1 MKNKFVKNIPRNI
14 LIMLILIYITF
25 RYLLRGFSRKEVI
38 YAFLNS
44 DKKVLAF
51 GIVLSLIYMIC
62 EGFNTKSMLEFFGYK
77 TNIFRTVN
85 YAFTGYFFSG
95 LTPSATGGQPM
106 QMVVMKTDG
115 IKVSH
120 SSIILM
126 IELCA
131 FQLISICM
139 AIIGFFLN
147 YNYIFSKKGVD
158 VWIIYAGLI
167 SNSIVFLFIFFVIF
181 SRRFVI
187 YIKKISFFIIAK
199 LSLIKDKNN
208 KRKSVVKSL
217 EEYRKSAMFI
227 KTNKLL
233 ILKVLLVETLQ
244 ILSLYSISYIVY
256 LALGFNSAPYYQVLF
271 LQALAY
277 VSVSSIPLP
286 GAIGVSEKLLRF
298 LFLII
303 YSKNIISEAVMLTRV
318 INFYMLFII
327 SALAFFISFGK
338 YIFKH
343 KEDIGE

>member
-1 MKNKFVKNIPRNI
+1 
-14 LIMLILIYITF
+14 MLILIYITF

-167 SNSIVFLFIFFVIF
+167 SNSIVFLF
-181 SRRFVI
+181 
-187 YIKKISFFIIAK
+187 
-199 LSLIKDKNN
+199 LSLIH
-208 KRKSVVKSL
+208 
-217 EEYRKSAMFI
+217 I
-227 KTNKLL
+227 
-233 ILKVLLVETLQ
+233 
-244 ILSLYSISYIVY
+244 
-256 LALGFNSAPYYQVLF
+256 
-271 LQALAY
+271 
-277 VSVSSIPLP
+277 
-286 GAIGVSEKLLRF
+286 
-298 LFLII
+298 
-303 YSKNIISEAVMLTRV
+303 
-318 INFYMLFII
+318 
-327 SALAFFISFGK
+327 
-338 YIFKH
+338 
-343 KEDIGE
+343 

>member
-1 MKNKFVKNIPRNI
+1 
-14 LIMLILIYITF
+14 MLILIYITF

-139 AIIGFFLN
+139 A
-147 YNYIFSKKGVD
+147 
-158 VWIIYAGLI
+158 
-167 SNSIVFLFIFFVIF
+167 
-181 SRRFVI
+181 
-187 YIKKISFFIIAK
+187 
-199 LSLIKDKNN
+199 
-208 KRKSVVKSL
+208 
-217 EEYRKSAMFI
+217 RKSAMFI

-256 LALGFNSAPYYQVLF
+256 LALGFNSAHYYQVLF

-277 VSVSSIPLP
+277 VSVSSVTLP
-286 GAIGVSEKLLRF
+286 GAIGVSEKL
-298 LFLII
+298 
-303 YSKNIISEAVMLTRV
+303 
-318 INFYMLFII
+318 
-327 SALAFFISFGK
+327 
-338 YIFKH
+338 
-343 KEDIGE
+343 

>member
-14 LIMLILIYITF
+14 LIMIILIFITF

-38 YAFLNS
+38 HAFFNA
-44 DKKVLAF
+44 DKRILGF
-51 GIVLSLIYMIC
+51 GIVLSLLYMLC
-62 EGFNTKSMLEFFGYK
+62 EGYNTKSMLELFGYK
-77 TNIFRTVN
+77 TNIFKTVN

-131 FQLISICM
+131 FQLISISM
-139 AIIGFFLN
+139 ALIGFFLN
-147 YNYIFSKKGVD
+147 YDYIFSKKGVD

-167 SNSIVFLFIFFVIF
+167 SNTLVFLFIFFVIF

-187 YIKKISFFIIAK
+187 FIKRIAFFGITK
-199 LSLIKDKNN
+199 LPFIKNKNRQ
-208 KRKSVVKSL
+208 RKNVIKSL
-217 EEYRKSAMFI
+217 EEYRKSTNFI
-227 KTNKLL
+227 KSNKLL
-233 ILKVLLVETLQ
+233 ILRVLFVESLQ
-244 ILSLYSISYIVY
+244 LLSLYSIAYIVY
-256 LALGFNSAPYYQVLF
+256 LALGFDSSPYYEVIF

-277 VSVSSIPLP
+277 VSVSSVPLP

-298 LFLII
+298 LFLVI
-303 YSKNIISEAVMLTRV
+303 YPLNIISEAVMLTRV
-318 INFYMLFII
+318 INFYMLFVI

-338 YIFKH
+338 YIFRQ
-343 KEDIGE
+343 KEIIGE